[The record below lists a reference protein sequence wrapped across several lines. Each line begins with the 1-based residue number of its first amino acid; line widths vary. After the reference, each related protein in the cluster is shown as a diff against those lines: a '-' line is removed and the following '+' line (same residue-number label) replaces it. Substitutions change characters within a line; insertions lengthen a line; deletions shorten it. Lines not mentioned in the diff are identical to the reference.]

1 MALRDKLR
9 SNAQPHLR
17 PGEVVQEAFLAQT
30 MSGWFALISPLVLAL
45 VSGMRV
51 VVCTDQRILI
61 CTGGRLVPS
70 KIKGVRSEMPRST
83 RMGPPNGL
91 WYRCESLD
99 TPLYIHR
106 RFHGDVR
113 RADEL
118 ASAAA

>member
-1 MALRDKLR
+1 MALRDKLET
-9 SNAQPHLR
+9 NAQPYLR
-17 PGEVVQEAFLAQT
+17 PGEVVQETFLAQT

-51 VVCTDQRILI
+51 VVCTNERILI
-61 CTGGRLVPS
+61 CTGGRFLPT
-70 KIKGVRSEMPRST
+70 KIKDVRSELPRST
-83 RMGPPNGL
+83 RIGPPKGL

-106 RFHGDVR
+106 RFHADVR

-118 ASAAA
+118 ATAAA